1 MAKERTIRNLWMP
14 LAALMAGIAL
24 AWAAP
29 GYAAD
34 QQAPPS
40 NDSGKIPLKVGQPQ
54 NPEPEDETLSDDE
67 VKAGKAAFQNFRA
80 TVDNINDSIADAFGG
95 PPFKKVE
102 YPALRTAKIT
112 PNKNWMDN
120 KRMHYRNAMMLY
132 SMWRNANQFRA
143 VTLMVLDDKGG
154 DYITIKD
161 TPQGIDYRAR
171 QIMDT
176 DMKAAPKKSQN
187 E

>member
-1 MAKERTIRNLWMP
+1 PMAKERTIRNLWMP
-14 LAALMAGIAL
+14 LAALAAGIAL

-29 GYAAD
+29 GHAAD
-34 QQAPPS
+34 PQA

-67 VKAGKAAFQNFRA
+67 VKAGKAAFKNFHA
-80 TVDNINDSIADAFGG
+80 TVDAINENIADAYGG
-95 PPFKKVE
+95 PPFHKVE

-112 PNKNWMDN
+112 PNKAWMDN
-120 KRMHYRNAMMLY
+120 KRSHYKNAMMLY
-132 SMWRNANQFRA
+132 SMWRNANQFRS
-143 VTLMVLDDKGG
+143 VTLMILDDKGG

-161 TPQGIDYRAR
+161 TPQGIDYKAR

-176 DMKAAPKKSQN
+176 DMKAAPQKPQN

>member
-1 MAKERTIRNLWMP
+1 MP
-14 LAALMAGIAL
+14 LAALAAGIAL

-29 GYAAD
+29 GHAAD
-34 QQAPPS
+34 PQA
-40 NDSGKIPLKVGQPQ
+40 NNSGKIPLKVGQPQ

-67 VKAGKAAFQNFRA
+67 VKAGKAAFKNFHA
-80 TVDNINDSIADAFGG
+80 TVDAINENIADAYGG
-95 PPFKKVE
+95 PPFHKVE

-112 PNKNWMDN
+112 PNKAWMDN
-120 KRMHYRNAMMLY
+120 KRSHYKNAMMLY
-132 SMWRNANQFRA
+132 SMWRNANQFRS
-143 VTLMVLDDKGG
+143 VTLMILDDKGG

-161 TPQGIDYRAR
+161 TPQGIDYKAR

-176 DMKAAPKKSQN
+176 DMKAAPQKPQN

>member
-1 MAKERTIRNLWMP
+1 MAKERTNRDLWMP
-14 LAALMAGIAL
+14 LAAIAAGIAL
-24 AWAAP
+24 AWATP
-29 GYAAD
+29 GHAAD
-34 QQAPPS
+34 PEGK
-40 NDSGKIPLKVGQPQ
+40 DSGKIPLTVGQPQ

-67 VKAGKAAFQNFRA
+67 VKAGKAAFQHFRA
-80 TVDNINDSIADAFGG
+80 TVDNINANIADAYGG

-112 PNKNWMDN
+112 PNKTWMDN

-143 VTLMVLDDKGG
+143 VTLMIVDDKGG

-161 TPQGIDYRAR
+161 TPQGIDYKAR

-176 DMKAAPKKSQN
+176 DMKAAPKKSGN